1 MSVEK
6 SKLPTLI
13 ESILRRHGGTIVTLG
28 TTSYHFKPDAADRH
42 VAQVEDDEHAERLLS
57 IREGYREVAYLDA
70 PLGSVV
76 TQPAPQPV
84 APVVPTSTQ
93 PPAANTIAPVSTPEG
108 GSEPDAGSEPEGN
121 DKGATDE
128 GTATTGDAS
137 GDPAGDPPASTDTP
151 PVDPDKATTTADAVV
166 PDAKTAPPTKE
177 ELVAAYQQKFGRKPH
192 HQWSD
197 EIIAA
202 KLAEG

>member
-13 ESILRRHGGTIVTLG
+13 ESILRRAGGTIVTLG
-28 TTSYHFKPDAADRH
+28 STSYHFKPDAADRH
-42 VAQVEDDEHAERLLS
+42 VAQVANEDHAERLLS
-57 IREGYREVAYLDA
+57 ISEGYREVEYLDA
-70 PLGSVV
+70 PLGSV
-76 TQPAPQPV
+76 TAPAPPTAPSPQPQPD
-84 APVVPTSTQ
+84 PVVP
-93 PPAANTIAPVSTPEG
+93 PAPAVSTIAPVSA
-108 GSEPDAGSEPEGN
+108 PDGASEPEGTEPAN
-121 DKGATDE
+121 TGE
-128 GTATTGDAS
+128 GSDPDSNQLTATQPAEPAVEPTGEATATAKTE
-137 GDPAGDPPASTDTP
+137 PA
-151 PVDPDKATTTADAVV
+151 V
-166 PDAKTAPPTKE
+166 PEAKTAPTHD